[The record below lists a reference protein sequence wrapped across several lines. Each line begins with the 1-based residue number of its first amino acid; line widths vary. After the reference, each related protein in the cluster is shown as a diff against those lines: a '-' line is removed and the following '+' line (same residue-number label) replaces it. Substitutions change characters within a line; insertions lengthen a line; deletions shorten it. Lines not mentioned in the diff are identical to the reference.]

1 MEARPDHEDSGAWRR
16 PGEVSA
22 APAEHL
28 VRGSGTP
35 SSFVERHH
43 MLKSLSTYLIVR
55 GVLAL
60 VVGIVAVAWP
70 GVTVYALVVVFAVYA
85 FMDAGVQAIRAFSG
99 IRTGAAN
106 ARILVALVDVAA
118 GVVAISY
125 PNITAVALTVIV
137 AIWAIA
143 FGVLEL
149 FAAFG
154 AGETAGTRAW
164 FLVAGLVSIAF
175 GFVLV
180 GRPDVGAVSLA
191 VIYGIF
197 SLAFGITEIVLGMQA
212 RRAAVAAPDGFAT
225 A

>member
-1 MEARPDHEDSGAWRR
+1 
-16 PGEVSA
+16 
-22 APAEHL
+22 
-28 VRGSGTP
+28 
-35 SSFVERHH
+35 

-106 ARILVALVDVAA
+106 TRILVALVDVAA
-118 GVVAISY
+118 GVVAVAY

-164 FLVAGLVSIAF
+164 FLVAGLVFIAF

-180 GRPDVGAVSLA
+180 GRPDLGAVSLA

-197 SLAFGITEIVLGMQA
+197 SLAFGITEIVLGVQA
-212 RRAAVAAPDGFAT
+212 RRATVAAPHGFAS

>member
-1 MEARPDHEDSGAWRR
+1 
-16 PGEVSA
+16 
-22 APAEHL
+22 
-28 VRGSGTP
+28 
-35 SSFVERHH
+35 

-60 VVGIVAVAWP
+60 IVGIVAVTWP
-70 GVTVYALVVVFAVYA
+70 GVTVYALVVLFAVYA
-85 FMDAGVQAIRAFSG
+85 FMDAVVQAVRAFSG
-99 IRTGAAN
+99 VRTRAAN
-106 ARILVALVDVAA
+106 VRILIALVDVAA
-118 GVVAISY
+118 GVVTIAY
-125 PNITAVALTVIV
+125 PNITAVALVVIV

-164 FLVAGLVSIAF
+164 FVVAGLVSIAF
-175 GFVLV
+175 GLVLV
-180 GRPDVGAVSLA
+180 GRPAIGAVSLA

-197 SLAFGITEIVLGMQA
+197 SLAFGITAIVLGVQT
-212 RRAAVAAPDGFAT
+212 RRATVAAPHGFAT

>member
-1 MEARPDHEDSGAWRR
+1 
-16 PGEVSA
+16 
-22 APAEHL
+22 
-28 VRGSGTP
+28 
-35 SSFVERHH
+35 

-60 VVGIVAVAWP
+60 IVGIVAVAWP
-70 GVTVYALVVVFAVYA
+70 GVTVYALVVLFAVYA
-85 FMDAGVQAIRAFSG
+85 FMDAVVQAVRAFSG
-99 IRTGAAN
+99 GRTGAAN
-106 ARILVALVDVAA
+106 ARILIGLVDVAA
-118 GVVAISY
+118 GVVAIAY
-125 PNITAVALTVIV
+125 PNITAVVLVVIV

-149 FAAFG
+149 FAVFG

-164 FLVAGLVSIAF
+164 YVVAGLVSIAF
-175 GFVLV
+175 GLVLA

-197 SLAFGITEIVLGMQA
+197 SLAFGITAIVLGVQA
-212 RRAAVAAPDGFAT
+212 RRTTVAAPHGFAT

>member
-1 MEARPDHEDSGAWRR
+1 
-16 PGEVSA
+16 
-22 APAEHL
+22 
-28 VRGSGTP
+28 
-35 SSFVERHH
+35 

-60 VVGIVAVAWP
+60 IVGIVAVAWP
-70 GVTVYALVVVFAVYA
+70 GVTVYALVVLFAVYA
-85 FMDAGVQAIRAFSG
+85 FMDAVVQAVRAFSG
-99 IRTGAAN
+99 LRARAAN
-106 ARILVALVDVAA
+106 ARILIALVDVAA
-118 GVVAISY
+118 GVVAIAY
-125 PNITAVALTVIV
+125 PNITAVALVVIV

-164 FLVAGLVSIAF
+164 FVVAGLVSIAF

-180 GRPDVGAVSLA
+180 GRPDLGAVSLA

-197 SLAFGITEIVLGMQA
+197 SLAFGITEIVLGVQA
-212 RRAAVAAPDGFAT
+212 RRAVAAPHGFAT

>member
-1 MEARPDHEDSGAWRR
+1 
-16 PGEVSA
+16 
-22 APAEHL
+22 
-28 VRGSGTP
+28 
-35 SSFVERHH
+35 

-60 VVGIVAVAWP
+60 IVGIVAVAWP
-70 GVTVYALVVVFAVYA
+70 GVTVYALVVLFAVYA
-85 FMDAGVQAIRAFSG
+85 FMDAVVQAVRAFSG
-99 IRTGAAN
+99 VRTRAAN
-106 ARILVALVDVAA
+106 ARILIALVDVAA
-118 GVVAISY
+118 GVVAIAY
-125 PNITAVALTVIV
+125 PNITAVALVVIV

-143 FGVLEL
+143 FGVLEM
-149 FAAFG
+149 FAPSG

-164 FLVAGLVSIAF
+164 FVVAGLVCIAV

-197 SLAFGITEIVLGMQA
+197 SLAFGITAIVLGVQA
-212 RRAAVAAPDGFAT
+212 RRATVAAPQGFAT

>member
-1 MEARPDHEDSGAWRR
+1 
-16 PGEVSA
+16 
-22 APAEHL
+22 
-28 VRGSGTP
+28 
-35 SSFVERHH
+35 

-60 VVGIVAVAWP
+60 IVGIVAVAWP
-70 GVTVYALVVVFAVYA
+70 GVTVYALVVLFAVYA
-85 FMDAGVQAIRAFSG
+85 FMDAVVQAVRAFSG
-99 IRTGAAN
+99 DRVRAAN
-106 ARILVALVDVAA
+106 ARILIALVDVAA
-118 GVVAISY
+118 GVVAIAY
-125 PNITAVALTVIV
+125 PDITAAVLVVIV

-164 FLVAGLVSIAF
+164 FVVAGLVPIAF
-175 GFVLV
+175 GLVLA

-197 SLAFGITEIVLGMQA
+197 SLAFGITAIVLGVQA
-212 RRAAVAAPDGFAT
+212 RRATVAAPHGFAT

>member
-1 MEARPDHEDSGAWRR
+1 
-16 PGEVSA
+16 
-22 APAEHL
+22 
-28 VRGSGTP
+28 
-35 SSFVERHH
+35 

-60 VVGIVAVAWP
+60 IVAVAWP
-70 GVTVYALVVVFAVYA
+70 GVTVYALVLLFAVYA
-85 FMDAGVQAIRAFSG
+85 FMDAVVQAVRAFSG
-99 IRTGAAN
+99 LRAGAVIG
-106 ARILVALVDVAA
+106 RILIALVDVAA
-118 GVVAISY
+118 GVVAIAY
-125 PNITAVALTVIV
+125 PNITAVALVVIV

-164 FLVAGLVSIAF
+164 FVVAGLVSIAF
-175 GFVLV
+175 GLVLV

-197 SLAFGITEIVLGMQA
+197 SLAFGITEIVLGVQA
-212 RRAAVAAPDGFAT
+212 RRAVAAPRGLAT